1 MHKLN
6 FAHQESKWSPNTW
19 SPNIDTGEGLMHRA
33 GSSLHWDFWFLV
45 WDIFSI
51 SNLYLLNWEGSDY
64 PRSQP
69 RTILFKLF
77 FSSPRLT
84 WKFSGREGR
93 MAGVGSAK
101 EIFGHLACAKG
112 WPKRGKKKK
121 CNFLYLLSLLHSR
134 LCKTWQQHID
144 FSGVSFY
151 NYKRKENY
159 WLGRKTSLFCFVKE
173 SGSSVCSEEI
183 EMH

>member
-1 MHKLN
+1 MEIFHKKIWALTYRPSLRHFNSREFSTRSCSCKVWVHKLN

-121 CNFLYLLSLLHSR
+121 QFP
-134 LCKTWQQHID
+134 
-144 FSGVSFY
+144 
-151 NYKRKENY
+151 
-159 WLGRKTSLFCFVKE
+159 LFTELAPFPAV
-173 SGSSVCSEEI
+173 
-183 EMH
+183 